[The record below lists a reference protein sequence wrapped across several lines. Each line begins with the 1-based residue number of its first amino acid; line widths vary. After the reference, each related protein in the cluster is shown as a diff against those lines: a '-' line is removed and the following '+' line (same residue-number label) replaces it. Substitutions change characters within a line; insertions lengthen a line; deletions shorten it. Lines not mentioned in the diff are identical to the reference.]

1 MSDALGKYL
10 EHQTPYHL
18 GPQFHKRLD
27 DTTAMSDL
35 SIERTTRLHE
45 LDLQYQKSRHET
57 DLINRDEESRRLQ
70 LRVFLLQD
78 ENAQLQDR
86 CTAKDDEIKI
96 LSRGNDKLRVKLD
109 EAKSQNTSEDEQMKE
124 NPIETTRTEPSAAT
138 ADSSTVENAALAK
151 ELQDLRSEVK
161 LLRLRAADDEKS
173 ESKSHQQECLALEPA
188 SISQSNSNNSNDTN
202 EEMVRLQSMLD
213 KSIERITEEERHRE
227 RMKLNHQKQ
236 LYESERQNNKLEGKV
251 LALEKKL
258 KDAQTELRELRRVSH
273 SSLKDRPG
281 DGLDSAQDV
290 ATKSHD
296 RDQSPPAEK
305 DKMPRK
311 RVARKRTTEQAK
323 IGEKSTF
330 SITPLLNKIKGTG
343 GTTGRPSLTFDDI
356 LLQEGDDPSPLRAAK
371 KPEARSAAAAP
382 ATGLVASTPLR
393 PRGKLGAKSSETQ
406 SQPKATE
413 ATSGKVPAPKSTAPS
428 QDTEDEKPED
438 LKGEGVSKAVD
449 SKETALHK
457 RIKLHESTTT
467 TDRGVD
473 LEQKKRRRKLIN
485 KANTIIEEDETG
497 EAAQPTETQP
507 GRARKLK
514 SAVGGA
520 FSSGT
525 ALKPFSP
532 LKRHKR
538 GMNASFLV

>member
-1 MSDALGKYL
+1 
-10 EHQTPYHL
+10 
-18 GPQFHKRLD
+18 
-27 DTTAMSDL
+27 MSDL

-57 DLINRDEESRRLQ
+57 DLVNRDEESRRLQ
-70 LRVFLLQD
+70 LRIFLLQD
-78 ENAQLQDR
+78 ENTQLQDR
-86 CTAKDDEIKI
+86 CAAKDDEIKT
-96 LSRGNDKLRVKLD
+96 LSRRNDKLRVKLD
-109 EAKSQNTSEDEQMKE
+109 EVKSQNTSVDEQMKE
-124 NPIETTRTEPSAAT
+124 NSIEATRTEPSAAT
-138 ADSSTVENAALAK
+138 AESSSKTVEENDALTT
-151 ELQDLRSEVK
+151 ELRDLRSEVK
-161 LLRLRAADDEKS
+161 LLRLRVVDDEKS
-173 ESKSHQQECLALEPA
+173 ELKPHQQEQLTEEPA
-188 SISQSNSNNSNDTN
+188 SKAQSNSNSLDDTN
-202 EEMVRLQSMLD
+202 EEVIRLQSMLD
-213 KSIERITEEERHRE
+213 KSTEQLTEEERHRE

-251 LALEKKL
+251 STLEKKL
-258 KDAQTELRELRRVSH
+258 KDAQTELRELRQASH
-273 SSLKDRPG
+273 SGLKDRSG
-281 DGLDSAQDV
+281 DGLDSTQDV
-290 ATKSHD
+290 TTKSHD

-305 DKMPRK
+305 EKMPRK

-356 LLQEGDDPSPLRAAK
+356 LLQEGDDPSPLRATK
-371 KPEARSAAAAP
+371 KTETRSKATP

-393 PRGKLGAKSSETQ
+393 PREKLGSKPSETQ

-413 ATSGKVPAPKSTAPS
+413 ATSVEVPAVKPAAPS
-428 QDTEDEKPED
+428 QDTGDEKLED
-438 LKGEGVSKAVD
+438 TKGEGTSKAAD

-497 EAAQPTETQP
+497 EVAQPTEAQP
-507 GRARKLK
+507 GRTRKLK
-514 SAVGGA
+514 SAAGSA
-520 FSSGT
+520 FNSGSVS
-525 ALKPFSP
+525 KPFSP

>member
-1 MSDALGKYL
+1 
-10 EHQTPYHL
+10 
-18 GPQFHKRLD
+18 
-27 DTTAMSDL
+27 MSDL

-45 LDLQYQKSRHET
+45 LDLQYQKSLHET

-78 ENAQLQDR
+78 ENTQLQDR
-86 CTAKDDEIKI
+86 CAAKDDEIKT
-96 LSRGNDKLRVKLD
+96 LSRRNDKLRVKLD

-124 NPIETTRTEPSAAT
+124 NPIEARPKTRTEPIAAT
-138 ADSSTVENAALAK
+138 ADSSIEENAALAK

-173 ESKSHQQECLALEPA
+173 ESKSHQQEYLAQEPA
-188 SISQSNSNNSNDTN
+188 SKSQSNSNNSNDTN
-202 EEMVRLQSMLD
+202 EEVIRLQSMLD
-213 KSIERITEEERHRE
+213 KSTERITEEERHRE

-258 KDAQTELRELRRVSH
+258 KDAQTELREFRQASH
-273 SSLKDRPG
+273 SGLKDRPG
-281 DGLDSAQDV
+281 DGLDSTQDA

-305 DKMPRK
+305 DKVPRK

-371 KPEARSAAAAP
+371 KPEARSTAAAP

-393 PRGKLGAKSSETQ
+393 PREKLGSKSSETQ

-413 ATSGKVPAPKSTAPS
+413 VTSGKVPAPKSSAPS
-428 QDTEDEKPED
+428 QGTEDEKPED
-438 LKGEGVSKAVD
+438 AKGEGVSKAAD

-457 RIKLHESTTT
+457 RIKLHESTTTTT

-497 EAAQPTETQP
+497 EAAQPTEAQP

-514 SAVGGA
+514 SAVGSA

-525 ALKPFSP
+525 ASKPFSP